1 VAKRA
6 VGWAGAVGLAAVT
19 GLFSMGFAGLLIAL
33 PPRRPGLIVVGLLG
47 AALLLRG
54 PADPL
59 VDFARGWSLMVG
71 AWFLVAYVAMDT
83 DRFFGRA
90 LAAVA
95 AASGTM
101 ATVALIRPEPF
112 LQLDSTVRLQLSTGL
127 EPYLGVASE
136 VDGGDVLVEAIR
148 QGAQV
153 QALLFPALVG
163 LATLSGLALAWWLY
177 RRVAVRSEETLRPLS
192 EFRFADGLVWLL
204 IAGLVMV
211 LFPIGDLATRAGS
224 NLLAFMGTLYAL
236 RGAGVLLVLAGM
248 PGPVGIALAVVLG
261 VLLYPMVMAATF
273 IVGLSDI
280 WLDIRRRRRAAAP
293 PGN

>member
-1 VAKRA
+1 
-6 VGWAGAVGLAAVT
+6 
-19 GLFSMGFAGLLIAL
+19 MGYAGLLILLPLSLMLIAL
-33 PPRRPGLIVVGLLG
+33 PPRRPGMLVVGLLG
-47 AALLLRG
+47 AAFLLRG

-59 VDFARGWSLMVG
+59 TDFARGWSLVVG
-71 AWFLVAYVAMDT
+71 AWFLVAYVAIRSE
-83 DRFFGRA
+83 RFFSRA

-95 AASGTM
+95 AAGGTM
-101 ATVALIRPEPF
+101 AVVALIRPEPF
-112 LQLDSTVRLQLSTGL
+112 LQLDSTVRTQLTTSL
-127 EPYLGVASE
+127 EPYLGAASRLE
-136 VDGGDVLVEAIR
+136 GGDVLAEAIR

-153 QALLFPALVG
+153 QALLFPALVA

-177 RRVAVRSEETLRPLS
+177 RRVAVRSGETLQPLS

-204 IAGLVMV
+204 IAGLIMV
-211 LFPIGDLATRAGS
+211 LFPIGELATRAGS

-248 PGPVGIALAVVLG
+248 PGPLGIALAVVVG

-280 WLDIRRRRRAAAP
+280 WLDIRRRRAAAP